1 MPYIEP
7 RRNARGEITSY
18 RIVVS
23 DGIDFQGNQ
32 VRRRCIW
39 TPPRH
44 DMTERQMLKEAT
56 AAAYKFEEQVKS
68 GYLLDNTQK
77 FCEYAQYVLD
87 LKERTG
93 IRPTTIDRYIELLRR
108 INPAIGHLDLGKIR
122 PQHLNDLYKDL
133 QINGSCANTTKAV
146 ARRLLNNTLQEIG
159 WTKNKLAKAAGV
171 GTSTI
176 TAATAYR
183 PISIKSAEAIAEALE
198 EAFDDLFKIEG
209 KRVPLSDKT
218 ILEHHRLISTI
229 LAQAEKEMLV
239 TYNAAAKATPPRP
252 KAPKPTYYQPDEM
265 DEILLAL
272 DKEPLRW
279 KTITYL
285 LIDTGCRRGEVMGLK
300 WDNVE
305 LDTGLLVIDHALLYI
320 PSKGTYEGDTKTGNV
335 RAMMLSPQSLELLN
349 KWHTE
354 QLRLKILNGDRWVRS
369 DFIFTHDDGT
379 VMNPDS
385 ITSWLRKFSERHG
398 LPHIH
403 PHAFRHTAASTMIAN
418 GVDLVTAANELG
430 HANATTTATIY
441 AHQIAVAKARAAKV
455 RGGVFSTREKPA
467 KSRKKA

>member
-1 MPYIEP
+1 MPYVEP
-7 RRNARGEITSY
+7 RRNTRGEITSY

-23 DGIDFQGNQ
+23 DGLDVNGDQI
-32 VRRRCIW
+32 RRRCIW

-56 AAAYKFEEQVKS
+56 AAAYKFEEQIKS
-68 GYLLDNTQK
+68 GYLLDNAQK
-77 FCEYAQYVLD
+77 FSEYAQYVLD

-93 IRPTTIDRYIELLRR
+93 VRPSTIDRYIELLRR
-108 INPAIGHLDLGKIR
+108 INPAIGNMAIGKIR
-122 PQHLNDLYKDL
+122 PQHLNELYKDL

-146 ARRLLNNTLQEIG
+146 AKRMLNTVLKEIEWSKG
-159 WTKNKLAKAAGV
+159 HLARVSGVAA
-171 GTSTI
+171 STI
-176 TAATAYR
+176 TSATAYK
-183 PISIKSAEAIAEALE
+183 PISVKCANAIAEALE
-198 EAFDDLFKIEG
+198 EDFDELFKLED

-252 KAPKPTYYQPDEM
+252 KTPKPTYYQPDEM
-265 DEILLAL
+265 DDILKAL
-272 DKEPLRW
+272 EDEPLRW
-279 KTITYL
+279 KAITYL
-285 LIDTGCRRGEVMGLK
+285 LIDTGCRRGEIMGLK

-305 LDTGLLVIDHALLYI
+305 LDTGLLVIDHALLYTA
-320 PSKGTYEGDTKTGNV
+320 SKGTYEGETKTGKP
-335 RAMMLSPQSLELLN
+335 RAMMLAPQSLELLN

-354 QLRLKILNGDRWVRS
+354 QLRLRILNGDRWVRS

-385 ITSWLRKFSERHG
+385 ITSWLSKFSERHG
-398 LPHIH
+398 LPHVH

-418 GVDLVTAANELG
+418 GVDLVTAASELG
-430 HANATTTATIY
+430 HATATTTANIY
-441 AHQIAVAKARAAKV
+441 AHQIAIAKARAAKV
-455 RGGVFSTREKPA
+455 RGGVFSTREQPA
-467 KSRKKA
+467 KTKRKA